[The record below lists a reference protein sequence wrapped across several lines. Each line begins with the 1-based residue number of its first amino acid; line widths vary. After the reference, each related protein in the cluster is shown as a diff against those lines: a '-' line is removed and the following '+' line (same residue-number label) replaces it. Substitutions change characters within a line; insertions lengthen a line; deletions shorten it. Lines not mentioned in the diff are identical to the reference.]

1 MQRVKQAHELEQLDE
16 PMPAPDRMLLIDEIH
31 ILSAGDR
38 ETQIIDEVLLLV
50 KNIQGF
56 DIPFPL
62 FASFKEPEALKSF
75 IEELIAFYHSVWTD
89 AAPID
94 PDARLPTQGGTDE

>member
-1 MQRVKQAHELEQLDE
+1 MQRVKQAHELERRDE
-16 PMPAPDRMLLIDEIH
+16 PMPTPDRMFLIDEIH

-38 ETQIIDEVLLLV
+38 DTQIIDEVLLVV

-56 DIPFPL
+56 EIPFPL
-62 FASFKEPEALKSF
+62 FASFKSPEALKTF
-75 IEELIAFYHSVWTD
+75 IEELIAFYNSVWAD

-94 PDARLPTQGGTDE
+94 PDTRLPTQGGTDE